1 MSRLG
6 TFVTNFVKT
15 ALYTI
20 QPSKVEEYPYEQYA
34 ADFYL

>member
-6 TFVTNFVKT
+6 TYVSNFVKT

-20 QPSKVEEYPYEQYA
+20 QPFKVEEYPYEQYVT
-34 ADFYL
+34 DFYL

>member
-6 TFVTNFVKT
+6 TFVSNIVKT
-15 ALYTI
+15 ALFTI
-20 QPSKVEEYPYEQYA
+20 HPYKVEEYPYEQYA